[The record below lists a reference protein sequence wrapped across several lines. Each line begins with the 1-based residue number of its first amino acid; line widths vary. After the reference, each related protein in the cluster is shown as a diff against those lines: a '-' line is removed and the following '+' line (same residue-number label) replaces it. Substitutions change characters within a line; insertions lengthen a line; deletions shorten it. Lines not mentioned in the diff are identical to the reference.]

1 MFDSIP
7 HELRAYRQWVVWK
20 IVVTDT
26 GEPTKVPFNPHTFQP
41 ASSTDPSTWVS
52 FDEAVSAYMSGGWDG
67 IGFVLSDADPFTF
80 VDLDDPYAKK
90 RDGTPKHQDPAK
102 LVAIQAEVYKR
113 FEGTYAELSPSGK
126 GLHIISLGISPSG
139 RRRHAVEMYSTARFM
154 TMTGNA
160 FNPGPILDRQAAI
173 KWLYDEMGGAPVVQ
187 QFTGEY
193 YDAEDDATVIAKV
206 LNAANGDKVR
216 DLVSGNWQHHY
227 PSPSEADFALI
238 DIIAYYTKSRFQ
250 IVRLFR
256 QSALGQRD
264 KAKRDDYVFGMV
276 NRAFDR
282 MPSPLDIDAMRNAI
296 EAEFAAKAGGSVQ
309 QASAPFDQPALAA
322 TYRQGGSGDD
332 PNTFQS
338 SPIEV
343 AGRDQTGNPYLRPVP
358 GLLGQIAY
366 YIYDQA
372 PRPVPEIAL
381 AGAIGL
387 MAGICGRAYN
397 ISGTGVNQYTLL
409 LTGTGRGKEA
419 IQSGISKLMSR
430 VVDLNY
436 GGCPAALEFV
446 GPGDIASG
454 QALIK
459 HFDKVSKSFVSVVG
473 EVDGMLKN
481 MTARHANAGLV
492 KLRTVLLDV
501 YNKSG
506 RGNILQGTIYS
517 DRDKNAAAIAAPA
530 FSMIGEGTPQRFY
543 NLLDEAMVS
552 DGLLPRFTVIEY
564 DGPRVESNEAR
575 MGIQPDIRLVKQVAQ
590 LCGQA
595 LLLNQQN
602 RPIDVGTTEEAK
614 VMFRHFDKTVDGIIN
629 AAHNDTIEQ
638 LWNRAHLKA
647 LKLAAL
653 IAVGCD
659 MVNPII
665 DKAMA
670 EYAIDCVRWDV
681 EKLVAKFK
689 AGDIGEGDGKQLA
702 DMKRKI
708 KAWYTSI
715 DPGKKVSSFGVNRL
729 AVDAGLVNYTYLSAS
744 CINLASFKHDRI
756 GATNAVKRT
765 VQVLVEIGLL
775 RKVEARDDLVKFG
788 LERSGVA
795 HYIVPNA
802 ALFDAER

>member
-1 MFDSIP
+1 MFERIP
-7 HELRAYRQWVVWK
+7 TELRQYKQWVVWR
-20 IVVTDT
+20 IVMTDA
-26 GEPTKVPFNPHTFQP
+26 GEPTKVPFNPRTHQP
-41 ASSTDPSTWVS
+41 ASSTDPNTWVS
-52 FDEAVSAYMSGGWDG
+52 FDETVSAYMAGGWDG

-80 VDLDDPYAKK
+80 VDLDDPYAVK
-90 RDGTPKHQDPAK
+90 RDGTPKHSDPVK
-102 LVAIQAEVYKR
+102 ISAIQAEVYKR

-139 RRRHAVEMYSTARFM
+139 RRRNAIEMYSTARFM
-154 TMTGNA
+154 TMTGNVYNA
-160 FNPGPILDRQAAI
+160 APILDRQAAI

-187 QFTGEY
+187 TFTGEY
-193 YDAEDDATVIAKV
+193 VDAEDDATVIAKV

-227 PSPSEADFALI
+227 TSHSEADFALI

-256 QSALGQRD
+256 QSALGQRVKANRD
-264 KAKRDDYVFGMV
+264 KYILDMV
-276 NRAFDR
+276 DRAFDR
-282 MPSPLDIDAMRNAI
+282 MPAPLDIDAMRNAI
-296 EAEFAAKAGGSVQ
+296 EAEFAAKAGGSAQ
-309 QASAPFDQPALAA
+309 QASAPYDRPALAT

-332 PNTFQS
+332 PKAFQS
-338 SPIEV
+338 SGIEV

-397 ISGTGVNQYTLL
+397 VSGTGLNQYTLL

-419 IQSGISKLMSR
+419 IQSGISKLMNGVTDVSR
-430 VVDLNY
+430 
-436 GGCPAALEFV
+436 GGCPAAIEFV

-459 HFDKVSKSFVSVVG
+459 HFDKVSKSFVSVIG

-481 MTARHANAGLV
+481 MTARNANAGLV

-506 RGNILQGTIYS
+506 RNNVLHGTIYS
-517 DRDKNAAAIAAPA
+517 DRDKNAASITSPA
-530 FSMIGEGTPQRFY
+530 FSIIGEGTPQRFY

-575 MGIQPDIRLVKQVAQ
+575 MGVQPSIDLIKAVAS

-595 LLLNQQN
+595 LMLNQQN
-602 RPIDVGTTEEAK
+602 RPTDVSMLDDAK

-638 LWNRAHLKA
+638 LWNRAHLKS

-653 IAVGCD
+653 IAVGC
-659 MVNPII
+659 NPVSPVI
-665 DKAMA
+665 DKSMA

-689 AGDIGEGDGKQLA
+689 AGDIGDGISKQMADMRKAVRSMLNLNEARAKKLNMSFEMVRDKLISRRGLQMQLA
-702 DMKRKI
+702 
-708 KAWYTSI
+708 
-715 DPGKKVSSFGVNRL
+715 
-729 AVDAGLVNYTYLSAS
+729 
-744 CINLASFKHDRI
+744 NLASFK
-756 GATNAVKRT
+756 NAREGTARAFEIVLKE
-765 VQVLVEIGLL
+765 LVEQGVLGIVGTTDLQTRYGVQAGRFYVLL
-775 RKVEARDDLVKFG
+775 Q
-788 LERSGVA
+788 
-795 HYIVPNA
+795 PNW
-802 ALFDAER
+802 LDQ